1 MSDLTVY
8 TKGIIERINN
18 EALHDENNDFVH
30 VLDGTVGEY
39 LENRR
44 NHFLDTFLVM
54 AEGDFLDIHGKM
66 YGIFRKQDESDDEY
80 RNRIILNKSILQR
93 TTDFSK
99 LDIGLWIYK
108 DGVTD
113 KDTLTSRNPYL
124 KKEHDE
130 GYIFII
136 SGNDV
141 QYLEKKFL
149 LNDILFVE

>member
-1 MSDLTVY
+1 MSDLTIY

-18 EALHDENNDFVH
+18 EALHDENNDFVC

-39 LENRR
+39 LENRQ

-66 YGIFRKQDESDDEY
+66 YGIFRKQDESDEAY

-99 LDIGLWIYK
+99 LDIGIWIYK

-124 KKEHDE
+124 KEEHDE
-130 GYIFII
+130 DYIFII

-149 LNDILFVE
+149 LGDILFVL

>member
-1 MSDLTVY
+1 MTLGIY
-8 TKGIIERINN
+8 TKALQERLNN
-18 EALHDENNDFVH
+18 EALQNDDNDFIKIY
-30 VLDGTVGEY
+30 DGCINEY
-39 LENRR
+39 IENRR
-44 NHFLDTFLVM
+44 NHFLDIFLTT
-54 AEGDFLDIHGKM
+54 AESDYLDVHGKI
-66 YGIFRKQDESDDEY
+66 YGIFRKKDESDEEY

-99 LDIGLWIYK
+99 LDIGVWVYK

-130 GYIFII
+130 DYIFIV

-149 LNDILFVE
+149 LNDILFVF

>member
-1 MSDLTVY
+1 MTELTVY
-8 TKGIIERINN
+8 TRGIIERINN
-18 EALHDENNDFVH
+18 EALHDENNDFVR

-44 NHFLDTFLVM
+44 NHFLDVFLTM

-66 YGIFRKQDESDDEY
+66 YGIFRKEDESDDDY
-80 RNRIILNKSILQR
+80 RNRIILNRSILQR

-99 LDIGLWIYK
+99 LEIGFWVYK

-124 KKEHDE
+124 KEKHDDD
-130 GYIFII
+130 YVFIV
-136 SGNDV
+136 SGEDV
-141 QYLEKKFL
+141 SYLQKKFL
-149 LNDILFVE
+149 LNDILFI

>member
-1 MSDLTVY
+1 MSDLTIY

-18 EALHDENNDFVH
+18 EALHDENNDFVR

-39 LENRR
+39 LENRQ

-66 YGIFRKQDESDDEY
+66 YGIFRKQDESDEAY

-99 LDIGLWIYK
+99 LDIGIWIYK

-124 KKEHDE
+124 KEEHDE
-130 GYIFII
+130 DYIFII

-149 LNDILFVE
+149 LGDILFVL

>member
-1 MSDLTVY
+1 MSDLTIY
-8 TKGIIERINN
+8 AKGIIERINN
-18 EALHDENNDFVH
+18 EALHDENNDFVR

-39 LENRR
+39 LENRQ
-44 NHFLDTFLVM
+44 NHFLDVFLTT
-54 AEGDFLDIHGKM
+54 AQGDYLDIHGKIF
-66 YGIFRKQDESDDEY
+66 GIFRKKDESDEEY

-124 KKEHDE
+124 KEEHDE
-130 GYIFII
+130 DYIFIV
-136 SGNDV
+136 SGNDI

-149 LNDILFVE
+149 LNDILFVL